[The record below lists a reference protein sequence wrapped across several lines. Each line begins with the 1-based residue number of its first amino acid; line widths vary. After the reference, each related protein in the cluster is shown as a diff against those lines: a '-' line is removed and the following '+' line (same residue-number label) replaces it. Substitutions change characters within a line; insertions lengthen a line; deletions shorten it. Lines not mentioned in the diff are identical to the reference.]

1 MQPPEARAPAVRTVK
16 VRRRGERL
24 DEDLVVVEEPLE
36 IRLAGKP
43 LVVTMRTPGYDEEL
57 AAGFL
62 YGEGTITGGGDI
74 ASVRA
79 VAGAAARAAGGT
91 LAGGTAPAGS
101 AAPAGD
107 GLPAGSATPS
117 GDGLPAGGGTRAGGA
132 APARDGTAAGDRPSA
147 GDGPPAGGGARAGGV
162 VPAGDGA
169 GADGVAPGRT
179 GLSRIRV
186 TRFAG
191 DRVDVTLTD
200 RATTPGAPGSSA
212 GPLGAPSGGAAGER
226 AFAATSACGV
236 CGKESIDDLRAE
248 APPVAPV
255 ECAPALLEALPDR
268 LRAAQTLFDATGG
281 IHAAGIFSLDGE
293 LLCVR
298 EDIGRHN
305 AVDKVIGHFVLQ
317 GGVPLRARIL
327 VVSGRAGFELVQKAL
342 AASIPAMVSVGA
354 ASSVAV
360 DMATAAGM
368 TLYSFAGRGRGNLHV
383 A

>member
-1 MQPPEARAPAVRTVK
+1 MQPTLAGSPSVRTVT

-24 DEDLVVVEEPLE
+24 DQDLVVVEEPLE
-36 IRLAGKP
+36 IRLDGRP
-43 LVVTMRTPGYDEEL
+43 LVVTMRTPGHDEDL

-62 YGEGTITGGGDI
+62 YGEGTIAGGDDI

-79 VAGAAARAAGGT
+79 LPGNRAVAGDG
-91 LAGGTAPAGS
+91 
-101 AAPAGD
+101 APAGD
-107 GLPAGSATPS
+107 GTPE
-117 GDGLPAGGGTRAGGA
+117 AGGGLR
-132 APARDGTAAGDRPSA
+132 
-147 GDGPPAGGGARAGGV
+147 
-162 VPAGDGA
+162 
-169 GADGVAPGRT
+169 
-179 GLSRIRV
+179 RIRV

-191 DRVDVTLTD
+191 DRVEVTLTD
-200 RATTPGAPGSSA
+200 RAAQSEASDASPGLAPSSA
-212 GPLGAPSGGAAGER
+212 DRER
-226 AFAATSACGV
+226 SFAATSACGV
-236 CGKESIDDLRAE
+236 CGKESIDDLRTE
-248 APPVAPV
+248 APPITPV
-255 ECAPALLEALPDR
+255 DCAPALLEALPDR
-268 LRAAQTLFDATGG
+268 LRATQALFHATGG
-281 IHAAGIFSLDGE
+281 IHAAGIFTLDGD

-317 GGVPLRARIL
+317 GGVPLSDRIL